1 MGALCFVSLYY
12 LLKNVS
18 STIKSSLILGLALKS
33 SAITVGIYF
42 AFSISEC
49 DNSAIVKVSF
59 SCLLIHSL
67 LHNWFSH
74 TYILTYPLHC
84 IAHFFFFFFFFFI
97 LFTPSVTIPIKKKKK
112 IFLVLQHFLLL
123 MLSCKNVNLWLFVL
137 SLLSCLFIIYLMSL
151 FCALCHRYVWHA
163 SSFICPAYCWWLCI
177 GWFNL
182 GLWLKWL
189 RAGVDFRFKY
199 YQ

>member
-84 IAHFFFFFFFFFI
+84 IAHFFFFFFFFLI
-97 LFTPSVTIPIKKKKK
+97 LFTPSVTTFSIIDVKLQKCKPLI
-112 IFLVLQHFLLL
+112 ICSVSTFVLVHYFI
-123 MLSCKNVNLWLFVL
+123 SCHYFVHYVIGMYDMPLPLFVL
-137 SLLSCLFIIYLMSL
+137 LT
-151 FCALCHRYVWHA
+151 AGGYVLVDLTLGFD
-163 SSFICPAYCWWLCI
+163 SS
-177 GWFNL
+177 G
-182 GLWLKWL
+182 
-189 RAGVDFRFKY
+189 
-199 YQ
+199 

>member
-84 IAHFFFFFFFFFI
+84 IAHFFFFFFFLI
-97 LFTPSVTIPIKKKKK
+97 LFTPSVTIPIKKKKNLS
-112 IFLVLQHFLLL
+112 LVLQHFLLL

-137 SLLSCLFIIYLMSL
+137 SLLSCLFIILS
-151 FCALCHRYVWHA
+151 HV
-163 SSFICPAYCWWLCI
+163 IILCI
-177 GWFNL
+177 MS
-182 GLWLKWL
+182 
-189 RAGVDFRFKY
+189 
-199 YQ
+199 

>member
-18 STIKSSLILGLALKS
+18 STIKSSLILGLTLKS

-49 DNSAIVKVSF
+49 DNLAIVKVSF

-84 IAHFFFFFFFFFI
+84 IAHFFFFFFFLI
-97 LFTPSVTIPIKKKKK
+97 LFTPSVTTFSIIDVKLQICKPLI
-112 IFLVLQHFLLL
+112 ICSVSTFVLVHYFI
-123 MLSCKNVNLWLFVL
+123 SCHYFVHYVIGMYDMPLPLFVL
-137 SLLSCLFIIYLMSL
+137 LT
-151 FCALCHRYVWHA
+151 AGGYVLVDLTLGFD
-163 SSFICPAYCWWLCI
+163 SS
-177 GWFNL
+177 G
-182 GLWLKWL
+182 
-189 RAGVDFRFKY
+189 
-199 YQ
+199 

>member
-84 IAHFFFFFFFFFI
+84 IAHFFFFFFFLFI

-112 IFLVLQHFLLL
+112 FIPSVTTFSIIDVKLQKCKPLIICSVSTFVLVHYFI
-123 MLSCKNVNLWLFVL
+123 SCHYFVHYVIGMYDMPLPLFVL
-137 SLLSCLFIIYLMSL
+137 LT
-151 FCALCHRYVWHA
+151 AGGYVLVDLTLGFD
-163 SSFICPAYCWWLCI
+163 SS
-177 GWFNL
+177 G
-182 GLWLKWL
+182 
-189 RAGVDFRFKY
+189 
-199 YQ
+199 